1 MSVQEIIDDFFKLNN
16 NNNFFYLLA
25 PIVKDRKGEFK
36 KELSE
41 LIKKGYVR
49 FRINK
54 EIFTSEN
61 LPDLKKNFKQ
71 NIEVV
76 VDRVKINEKYRSR
89 IAQSI
94 ETALSL
100 TDGVIYFH
108 ELENDTS
115 HIFHLSLLVHFRFY
129 D

>member
-1 MSVQEIIDDFFKLNN
+1 MIILEFYLQELKPFSPLTGKEIKSMSVQEIIDDFKLNN
-16 NNNFFYLLA
+16 NNNFYLLA

-41 LIKKGYVR
+41 IKKGYVR

-76 VDRVKINEKYRSR
+76 VDRVKLMKNIG
-89 IAQSI
+89 
-94 ETALSL
+94 L
-100 TDGVIYFH
+100 G
-108 ELENDTS
+108 
-115 HIFHLSLLVHFRFY
+115 
-129 D
+129 